1 MLQLGSSGKRIL
13 AERNTKVLYSV
24 SSGSREHI
32 TASYTVAAN
41 GDMVPPRCVFKG
53 VINITQKKLQDLP
66 KDGLS
71 GNVSN

>member
-1 MLQLGSSGKRIL
+1 M
-13 AERNTKVLYSV
+13 

-53 VINITQKKLQDLP
+53 VRNIAQKKLQDLP